1 MNNFL
6 FYDSPLKE
14 NGRSIIL
21 LLLRLF
27 IGSVMLTHGWAKLSN
42 FETLSAVFPDPLG
55 VGSTASLVMALL
67 AEVGCSLLLI
77 FGIFT
82 RLAVLPLIFNMSI
95 AVWVIHGHDTFQV
108 QELAVM
114 YLAFYVL
121 IFFLGGGKYAVDR
134 FFLK

>member
-14 NGRSIIL
+14 NSRSAVL

-27 IGSVMLTHGWAKLSN
+27 IGFMMLTHGWAKLTN
-42 FETLSAVFPDPLG
+42 FDTLSASFPDPLG
-55 VGSTASLVMALL
+55 VGSMASLVMALL

-82 RLAVLPLIFNMSI
+82 RLAVLPLIFNMI
-95 AVWVIHGHDTFQV
+95 VAAFVVHAGAGLQGR
-108 QELAVM
+108 ELAIM
-114 YLAFYVL
+114 YLAMYILV
-121 IFFLGGGKYAVDR
+121 FFMGGGRYAIDR